1 MTAIE
6 RINHV
11 TPSANGAARP
21 AAPVPFFKRRK
32 VIVSGM
38 IFLPVVFVV
47 LALVL
52 AQTWRRERTDDA
64 FVDANT
70 VFIAPRVAGK
80 VISLSVNDNELVQK
94 GAPLFEIDPA
104 DFAARVEEDTQAA
117 AAEEANAV
125 SKEAAYQQALAHVET
140 ARGFTSSAQA
150 SAEQTQADAA
160 RLQDDLVRDKAL
172 FDTKVISQQ
181 EYDDSS
187 KSTLAALAALK
198 SKIAQKAASVAYES
212 ESARQLDSA
221 KAQWQSAVAQVGQA
235 RAALSAAQLQ
245 LSYTKIVAP
254 LTGLVTQRSVNA
266 GDYVQVG
273 QQVLALVP
281 TEVWVTANFKETQ
294 LRRMRPGQ
302 PAEIRVDAYP
312 DAPLRGHVDSIQ
324 AGSGAHF
331 SLLPPEN
338 ATGNYVKVVQRVPV
352 KILLD
357 HPDAMHVLGPGMS
370 VEPTVFVDFS
380 GTPFVVAG
388 VAALAA
394 SCGVIGLGFFLLR
407 RHNAAR

>member
-11 TPSANGAARP
+11 TPSANGARP

-52 AQTWRRERTDDA
+52 AQTWRREKTDDA

-150 SAEQTQADAA
+150 SAEQAQADAA

-221 KAQWQSAVAQVGQA
+221 KAQWHSAVAQVGQA

-357 HPDAMHVLGPGMS
+357 HPDATHVLGPGMS